1 MEVQSYNCELALVNL
16 TFKRIF
22 SNIAI
27 ERTDNGVKKRI
38 PVQCVL
44 GKRSRIIKNWE
55 NAEKRA
61 TMRLPM
67 IAINRTGYAR
77 NGDRLN
83 SLHNEVKYEMTSKYR
98 NYNLLTPVPIDVSF
112 DVCVMAKYPSDIDQI
127 ASNFM
132 VFFNSDVYVQFAH
145 PKYEGILMNNQI
157 VMNDSVSEEHPD
169 ELDGTQDDFITSTF
183 QFTFKTYLFGGNQK
197 ATLTPQYIVHTELS
211 TVESSYVI
219 QIPAD
224 QIDQF
229 QIDHPYQA
237 VSVLTSEMVCT
248 EVSTYIPNPDISS
261 NIYDG
266 FTPIIKTIDI
276 GFYVTPTPSDFV
288 EYMEAVDTIYKN
300 EIYPIS
306 GYISSHAYDNV
317 YADYYDEST
326 GKMEKRLS
334 AVVPLD
340 YQYHQTTIYDT
351 LSPYKD
357 RFYWRI
363 DESSERAFPENVLF
377 ASDSKI

>member
-1 MEVQSYNCELALVNL
+1 M
-16 TFKRIF
+16 
-22 SNIAI
+22 
-27 ERTDNGVKKRI
+27 
-38 PVQCVL
+38 
-44 GKRSRIIKNWE
+44 
-55 NAEKRA
+55 
-61 TMRLPM
+61 
-67 IAINRTGYAR
+67 
-77 NGDRLN
+77 
-83 SLHNEVKYEMTSKYR
+83 
-98 NYNLLTPVPIDVSF
+98 
-112 DVCVMAKYPSDIDQI
+112 
-127 ASNFM
+127 
-132 VFFNSDVYVQFAH
+132 
-145 PKYEGILMNNQI
+145 
-157 VMNDSVSEEHPD
+157 
-169 ELDGTQDDFITSTF
+169 
-183 QFTFKTYLFGGNQK
+183 
-197 ATLTPQYIVHTELS
+197 
-211 TVESSYVI
+211 
-219 QIPAD
+219 
-224 QIDQF
+224 
-229 QIDHPYQA
+229 
-237 VSVLTSEMVCT
+237 SVLTSEMVCT

-288 EYMEAVDTIYKN
+288 EYMEAVDTIYRN